1 MESTPSPS
9 RARQYL
15 ISLAV
20 SKKTLTFSS
29 GVPTRTPWPRL
40 STCPVGPALAHLAHR
55 VFHSLR
61 RREEHGGIDVPLN
74 RLIAHS
80 AAAVLHVDGPVEAD
94 AVHAGGGHALEQTAR
109 AVGVEGQGHAR
120 VGGAHLVHHLLNV
133 GLAPLLPHVRGQL
146 TPQESKIWTHCA
158 PASIWYP
165 T

>member
-1 MESTPSPS
+1 MS
-9 RARQYL
+9 R
-15 ISLAV
+15 
-20 SKKTLTFSS
+20 
-29 GVPTRTPWPRL
+29 GPRF
-40 STCPVGPALAHLAHR
+40 AAHLAHR